1 MNLLLIGVVLVLVCA
16 YGSNLGLNLPCPSMI
31 KSNKQLLLG
40 VVVGLVL
47 SSQFGFNLNFNLMEG
62 MEAKR
67 NLKQG
72 RGK

>member
-1 MNLLLIGVVLVLVCA
+1 MNLLLIIVVLVLVCA

-47 SSQFGFNLNFNLMEG
+47 SSQFGFNICWAVFNSSYDLH
-62 MEAKR
+62 
-67 NLKQG
+67 LDVL
-72 RGK
+72 